1 MGLRQ
6 SEEWK
11 KMQKRAKD
19 TRRESEV
26 GETSGGNRE
35 AGAEI
40 GEAEAWAATGG
51 EGRGGGGWTL
61 GLPEVLVGDAK
72 ESEGDWPG
80 GQGRMTLQPRGSRS
94 GLRGDHALSRP
105 HPRGDCWVPDTRGCS
120 LARFSPENPAP
131 VYHSER
137 ELCAQMGDF

>member
-1 MGLRQ
+1 MKGRETETKREKKHVAVKMKRQ
-6 SEEWK
+6 EGGGPKTIGRME

-35 AGAEI
+35 AGAEL

-51 EGRGGGGWTL
+51 KGRGRGWTL

-72 ESEGDWPG
+72 ESEGDWPCG
-80 GQGRMTLQPRGSRS
+80 
-94 GLRGDHALSRP
+94 
-105 HPRGDCWVPDTRGCS
+105 
-120 LARFSPENPAP
+120 
-131 VYHSER
+131 
-137 ELCAQMGDF
+137 